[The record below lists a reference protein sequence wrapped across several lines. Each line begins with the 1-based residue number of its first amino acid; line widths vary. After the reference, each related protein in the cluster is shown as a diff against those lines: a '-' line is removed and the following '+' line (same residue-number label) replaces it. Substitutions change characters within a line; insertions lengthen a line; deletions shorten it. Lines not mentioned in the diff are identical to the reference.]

1 MKYQTSLF
9 LLVSSSLTV
18 DHTIHGF
25 AIVPNQ
31 QYAATTTTSLH
42 MANKVGVFYGTS
54 TGSTET
60 AADMLAERL
69 GADGPFDVDESG
81 IAESLRQ
88 YDSLIVGT
96 PTWNTGTKTYSCFLG
111 SSRLFPSF
119 FVKVN

>member
-1 MKYQTSLF
+1 M
-9 LLVSSSLTV
+9 
-18 DHTIHGF
+18 DHTLHGF
-25 AIVPNQ
+25 AIVPHQ
-31 QYAATTTTSLH
+31 QHAATTTTSLH

-81 IAESLRQ
+81 IAESLRK

-96 PTWNTGTKTYSCFLG
+96 PTWNTGTIFSLLFELG
-111 SSRLFPSF
+111 RQTRSSIYEGA
-119 FVKVN
+119 